1 MITLYKNKSDLKVM
15 NKQLTKVKDIEKYEL
30 FDIDVVTP
38 TFILTYEP
46 SIIDSNY
53 LYYDKNKR
61 YYYINEISRI
71 DGGEVI
77 IKCSV
82 DVLMSFKTDIL
93 NCKATIDRN
102 ENERN
107 GYLNDSSYKAYAY
120 SQIVAKKFPNGMND
134 DSIILMTI
142 G

>member
-1 MITLYKNKSDLKVM
+1 MISLYKNKSDLKVM

-107 GYLNDSSYKAYAY
+107 GYLNDSSYKAYSY
-120 SQIVAKKFPNGMND
+120 SQIVAKKFPNGMYD

>member
-30 FDIDVVTP
+30 FDIDVVSP

-102 ENERN
+102 EFERN
-107 GYLNDSSYKAYAY
+107 GYLNDGKYQAYAY
-120 SQIVAKKFPNGMND
+120 NQIVAKKFPNGMYD